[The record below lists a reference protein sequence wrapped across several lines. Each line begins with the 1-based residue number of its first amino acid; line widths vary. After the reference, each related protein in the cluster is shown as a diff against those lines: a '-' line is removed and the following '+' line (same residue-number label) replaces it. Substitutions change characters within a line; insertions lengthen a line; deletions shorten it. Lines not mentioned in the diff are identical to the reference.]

1 MKGVTFFFIL
11 SPSILALFHSC
22 QRKQMTIFSTPRD
35 FSIMTSRLLHSLT
48 KVGGNTTRNVPSIIK
63 RAESTLKHSFK
74 GLPTLV
80 QEYSK
85 ASTGLSKVTTLP
97 NGIRV
102 ASENT
107 PGHFSAVGVYVDA
120 GSRYETDKTRGISHI
135 LDRVAFKST
144 ANRSADEIVAE
155 LESLGGNIMCSS
167 SRESIMYQSA
177 IFSQDLSR
185 VLSLF
190 SDVIC
195 RPSITDAEV
204 EEQRQTA
211 IYEIDEIW
219 SKPEMIL
226 PEILHTV
233 AYEGNTLGNPLLCP
247 PENLESMT
255 PALIHDYMKTWY
267 RPERM
272 VIAACGAEHEEVV
285 DLALKYF
292 GDIPKS
298 KESLDSVMTHIEAL
312 KKQDLIADK
321 SQEKASFFRSL
332 FQTSNKTEPTA
343 FDIATQPSHY
353 TGGTS
358 FMETGPETLLNHV
371 YVAFEGLSIDDPDI
385 YALTTLQILLGGG
398 GSFSAGGPGKG
409 MYSRLFTNV
418 LNQYYWVESCQAFN
432 HCYTDSGLFGIAGS
446 CQPEYTNALV
456 EVICRELDLV
466 GRGDVGRM
474 GVNDVEL
481 NRAKNQL
488 KSSLLMNLESR
499 MVQLEDLGRQIQVH
513 GKKTGIDEMLTNID
527 KVDLEELRRVANRVV
542 RGAVSVSSGGTGK
555 ATVVIQGNL
564 KGLGDLSK
572 SLSKL

>member
-1 MKGVTFFFIL
+1 
-11 SPSILALFHSC
+11 
-22 QRKQMTIFSTPRD
+22 
-35 FSIMTSRLLHSLT
+35 MTSRILT
-48 KVGGNTTRNVPSIIK
+48 APLKNPLYKKAISSVLK
-63 RAESTLKHSFK
+63 RSESTFSQNAEKITVNGF
-74 GLPTLV
+74 PTIV

-85 ASTGLSKVTTLP
+85 ASTGLCKITTLP

-102 ASENT
+102 TSENT

-120 GSRYETDKTRGISHI
+120 GSRYETAKVRGVSHI
-135 LDRVAFKST
+135 LDRLAFKST
-144 ANRSADEIVAE
+144 KNRSADEIVAE

-190 SDVIC
+190 SDVVCHPTID
-195 RPSITDAEV
+195 PLEV

-211 IYEIDEIW
+211 MYEIEEIW

-226 PEILHTV
+226 PEILHTA
-233 AYEGNTLGNPLLCP
+233 AYKGNTLGNPLLCP
-247 PENLESMT
+247 PENLQTMT
-255 PALIHDYMKTWY
+255 PELIHDYKNTWY

-272 VIAACGAEHEEVV
+272 VIAACGTEHEQVV
-285 DLALKYF
+285 DLAMRYF

-298 KESLDSVMTHIEAL
+298 KENLDSVMTHLEIL
-312 KKQDLIADK
+312 KKQQKPAKSSLI
-321 SQEKASFFRSL
+321 STLLSS
-332 FQTSNKTEPTA
+332 SGKTPLE
-343 FDIATQPSHY
+343 IATQPAHY
-353 TGGTS
+353 TGG
-358 FMETGPETLLNHV
+358 MEFLELEYEAPLNHV
-371 YVAFEGLSIDDPDI
+371 YVAFEGVSIDDPDI

-418 LNQYYWVESCQAFN
+418 LNQHYWVESCQAFN

-456 EVICRELDLV
+456 EVICRELDTV
-466 GRGDVGRM
+466 ARSGRW
-474 GVNDVEL
+474 GVTDVEL

-499 MVQLEDLGRQIQVH
+499 MVQLEDLGRQVQVH
-513 GKKTGIDEMLTNID
+513 GKKTGIDEMLAKID
-527 KVDLEELRRVANRVV
+527 QVDMDELRRVASRVV
-542 RGAVSVSSGGTGK
+542 RGAVSVTSGGTGR
-555 ATVVIQGNL
+555 ATIVAQGNL
-564 KGLGDLSK
+564 AGVTDFNKVVEKYGLGSGK
-572 SLSKL
+572 

>member
-1 MKGVTFFFIL
+1 
-11 SPSILALFHSC
+11 
-22 QRKQMTIFSTPRD
+22 
-35 FSIMTSRLLHSLT
+35 MTSRLLNSVSRAKPLSKNAIT
-48 KVGGNTTRNVPSIIK
+48 PIIK
-63 RAESTLKHSFK
+63 RAESTVPYNAKNFTN
-74 GLPTLV
+74 GFPTIV

-85 ASTGLSKVTTLP
+85 ASTGLCKITTLP

-120 GSRYETDKTRGISHI
+120 GSRYETAATRGVSHI
-135 LDRVAFKST
+135 LDRLAFKGT
-144 ANRSADEIVAE
+144 KNRSADQVVAE

-195 RPSITDAEV
+195 HPIINKDEV

-211 IYEIDEIW
+211 LYEIDEIW

-255 PALIHDYMKTWY
+255 PELIQNYMKTWY

-272 VIAACGAEHEEVV
+272 VISACGAEHEQVV

-292 GDIPKS
+292 GDVPKS
-298 KESLDSVMTHIEAL
+298 TENLDSVMTHIEAL
-312 KKQDLIADK
+312 KKQAEQARNV
-321 SQEKASFFRSL
+321 SENHGSRGNSFVKSL
-332 FQTSNKTEPTA
+332 FKTNQNHQKAMTPFE
-343 FDIATQPSHY
+343 IATQPARY
-353 TGGTS
+353 TGGNS
-358 FMETGPETLLNHV
+358 FMETGPESPLTHV

-418 LNQYYWVESCQAFN
+418 LNQHYWVESCQAFN

-446 CQPEYTNALV
+446 CQPEYANALV
-456 EVICRELDLV
+456 QVICRELDIV
-466 GRGDVGRM
+466 ARGDVGKLS
-474 GVNDVEL
+474 VSQVEL

-513 GKKTGIDEMLTNID
+513 GKKTGIDEMLANID
-527 KVDLEELRRVANRVV
+527 KVDVEELRRVASRVV
-542 RGAVSVSSGGTGK
+542 RGAVSVSSGGSGK
-555 ATVVIQGNL
+555 ATVVVQGNL
-564 KGLGDLSK
+564 QGLGDVNKTIDQFGLGSGN
-572 SLSKL
+572 

>member
-1 MKGVTFFFIL
+1 MV
-11 SPSILALFHSC
+11 
-22 QRKQMTIFSTPRD
+22 
-35 FSIMTSRLLHSLT
+35 
-48 KVGGNTTRNVPSIIK
+48 
-63 RAESTLKHSFK
+63 K

-85 ASTGLSKVTTLP
+85 ASTGLCKVTTLP

-120 GSRYETDKTRGISHI
+120 GSRYETAATRGVSHI
-135 LDRVAFKST
+135 LDRLAFKST
-144 ANRSADEIVAE
+144 ANRSADQVVAE

-190 SDVIC
+190 SDVVCHPTIN
-195 RPSITDAEV
+195 DAEV
-204 EEQRQTA
+204 DEQRQTA
-211 IYEIDEIW
+211 LYEIDEIW

-247 PENLESMT
+247 PESLEEMT
-255 PALIHDYMKTWY
+255 PELIRNYMKTWY

-272 VIAACGAEHEEVV
+272 VIAACGAEHDQVV

-292 GDIPKS
+292 GNVPPSID
-298 KESLDSVMTHIEAL
+298 SLDSVMTHREAL
-312 KKQDLIADK
+312 KKQSQQAEKTQQASNK
-321 SQEKASFFRSL
+321 SFVKSL
-332 FQTSNKTEPTA
+332 FHTKKHQQEGLTPLE
-343 FDIATQPSHY
+343 IATQPAHY
-353 TGGTS
+353 TGGNS
-358 FMETGPETLLNHV
+358 FLETGPESPLTHV

-418 LNQYYWVESCQAFN
+418 LNQHYWVESCQAFN

-446 CQPEYTNALV
+446 CQPEYANALV
-456 EVICRELDLV
+456 EVICRELDIV
-466 GRGDVGRM
+466 ARGDVGRLS
-474 GVNDVEL
+474 VTDIEL

-513 GKKTGIDEMLTNID
+513 GKKTGIDEMLANID
-527 KVDLEELRRVANRVV
+527 KVDVTELRRVASRVV
-542 RGAVSVSSGGTGK
+542 RGAVSVTSGGSGK
-555 ATVVIQGNL
+555 ATVVVQGNL
-564 KGLGDLSK
+564 QGLRDVNKIVDKYGLGSGK
-572 SLSKL
+572 

>member
-1 MKGVTFFFIL
+1 
-11 SPSILALFHSC
+11 
-22 QRKQMTIFSTPRD
+22 
-35 FSIMTSRLLHSLT
+35 MTSRLLSSAAKRIIRTPLT
-48 KVGGNTTRNVPSIIK
+48 NVIK
-63 RAESTLKHSFK
+63 RSESTVPYNNAQISVK
-74 GLPTLV
+74 GFPTIV

-85 ASTGLSKVTTLP
+85 ASTGLCKITTLP

-120 GSRYETDKTRGISHI
+120 GSRYETAATRGVSHI
-135 LDRVAFKST
+135 LDRLAFKST
-144 ANRSADEIVAE
+144 TNRSADQVVAE

-190 SDVIC
+190 SDVVL
-195 RPSITDAEV
+195 RPTITTTELD
-204 EEQRQTA
+204 EQRQTA
-211 IYEIDEIW
+211 LYEIHEIW

-233 AYEGNTLGNPLLCP
+233 AYQDNTLGNPLLCP
-247 PENLESMT
+247 PESLEAMT
-255 PALIHDYMKTWY
+255 PELIQEYRKTWY

-272 VIAACGAEHEEVV
+272 VIAACGAEHDRVV
-285 DLALKYF
+285 DLACKYF
-292 GDIPKS
+292 GDVPKS
-298 KESLDSVMTHIEAL
+298 TESLDSVMTHLEAL
-312 KKQDLIADK
+312 KRQQQEQQPAKK
-321 SQEKASFFRSL
+321 SIVKSL
-332 FQTSNKTEPTA
+332 FHSQAADDSKKTALELATEPA
-343 FDIATQPSHY
+343 RY

-358 FMETGPETLLNHV
+358 FMETGPETPLTHV

-418 LNQYYWVESCQAFN
+418 LNQHYWVESCQAFN

-446 CQPEYTNALV
+446 CQPEYANALT
-456 EVICRELDLV
+456 EVICRELDV
-466 GRGDVGRM
+466 VARSDVRSA
-474 GVNDVEL
+474 VTETEL

-499 MVQLEDLGRQIQVH
+499 MVQLEDLGRQVQVH
-513 GKKTGIDEMLTNID
+513 GQKTGIDEMLAKID
-527 KVDLEELRRVANRVV
+527 QVTVDELRRVAGRVV
-542 RGAVSVSSGGTGK
+542 RGAVRVTSGGSGK
-555 ATVVIQGNL
+555 ATVIVQGNL
-564 KGLGDLSK
+564 QGLRDVNKLMDKYGLGSGN
-572 SLSKL
+572 

>member
-1 MKGVTFFFIL
+1 
-11 SPSILALFHSC
+11 
-22 QRKQMTIFSTPRD
+22 
-35 FSIMTSRLLHSLT
+35 MTSRLLNTVSRVQPSKHGLTTLLKRSESTMPYKTNHLT
-48 KVGGNTTRNVPSIIK
+48 KG
-63 RAESTLKHSFK
+63 F
-74 GLPTLV
+74 PTIV

-85 ASTGLSKVTTLP
+85 ASTGLCKITTLP

-120 GSRYETDKTRGISHI
+120 GSRYETSVTRGVSHI
-135 LDRVAFKST
+135 LDRLAFKST
-144 ANRSADEIVAE
+144 ANRSADQVVAE

-195 RPSITDAEV
+195 HPTINQAEV
-204 EEQRQTA
+204 DEQRQTA
-211 IYEIDEIW
+211 LYEIDEIW

-233 AYEGNTLGNPLLCP
+233 AYHGNTLGNPLLCP
-247 PENLESMT
+247 PENLELMT
-255 PALIHDYMKTWY
+255 PELIQSYMKTWY

-272 VIAACGAEHEEVV
+272 VISACGAEHEQVV
-285 DLALKYF
+285 DLACKFF
-292 GDIPKS
+292 GDIPAS
-298 KESLDSVMTHIEAL
+298 VENLDSVMTHKEAL
-312 KKQDLIADK
+312 KKQAIQA
-321 SQEKASFFRSL
+321 EKNQAGQQKDSFVKSL
-332 FQTSNKTEPTA
+332 FKSNSQQVKEPSSA
-343 FDIATQPSHY
+343 FEIATQPALY
-353 TGGTS
+353 TGGNS
-358 FMETGPETLLNHV
+358 FMETGPETPLTHV

-418 LNQYYWVESCQAFN
+418 LNQHYWVESCQAFN

-446 CQPEYTNALV
+446 CQPEYANALM
-456 EVICRELDLV
+456 ELICRELDIV
-466 GRGDVGRM
+466 ARGDIGRLA
-474 GVNDVEL
+474 VTQVEL

-513 GKKTGIDEMLTNID
+513 GKKTGIDEMLSHID
-527 KVDLEELRRVANRVV
+527 NVDMDELRRVASRVV
-542 RGAVSVSSGGTGK
+542 RGAVSVSSGGSGK
-555 ATVVIQGNL
+555 ATVIVQGNL
-564 KGLGDLSK
+564 QGLKDVNKTIDKYGLGIGN
-572 SLSKL
+572 

>member
-1 MKGVTFFFIL
+1 
-11 SPSILALFHSC
+11 
-22 QRKQMTIFSTPRD
+22 
-35 FSIMTSRLLHSLT
+35 
-48 KVGGNTTRNVPSIIK
+48 
-63 RAESTLKHSFK
+63 
-74 GLPTLV
+74 
-80 QEYSK
+80 
-85 ASTGLSKVTTLP
+85 
-97 NGIRV
+97 
-102 ASENT
+102 
-107 PGHFSAVGVYVDA
+107 
-120 GSRYETDKTRGISHI
+120 
-135 LDRVAFKST
+135 
-144 ANRSADEIVAE
+144 
-155 LESLGGNIMCSS
+155 MCSS

-195 RPSITDAEV
+195 HPIITKDEV

-211 IYEIDEIW
+211 LYEIDEIW

-255 PALIHDYMKTWY
+255 PELIQKYMKTWY

-272 VIAACGAEHEEVV
+272 VISACGAEHEQVV

-292 GDIPKS
+292 GDVPKS
-298 KESLDSVMTHIEAL
+298 TDNLDSVMTHIEAL
-312 KKQDLIADK
+312 KKQAEQARNVSENQGSK
-321 SQEKASFFRSL
+321 GNSFVKSL
-332 FQTSNKTEPTA
+332 FKSNQNNQKPMTPFE
-343 FDIATQPSHY
+343 IATQPARY
-353 TGGTS
+353 TGGNS
-358 FMETGPETLLNHV
+358 FMETGPESPLTHV

-418 LNQYYWVESCQAFN
+418 LNQHYWVESCQAFN

-446 CQPEYTNALV
+446 CQPEYANALV
-456 EVICRELDLV
+456 QVICRELDIV
-466 GRGDVGRM
+466 ARGDVGKLS
-474 GVNDVEL
+474 VSQVEL

-513 GKKTGIDEMLTNID
+513 GKKTGIDEMLANID
-527 KVDLEELRRVANRVV
+527 KVDVEELRRVASRVV
-542 RGAVSVSSGGTGK
+542 RGAVSVSSGGSGK
-555 ATVVIQGNL
+555 ATVVVQGNL
-564 KGLGDLSK
+564 QGLGDVNKTIDQFGLGSGN
-572 SLSKL
+572 

>member
-1 MKGVTFFFIL
+1 
-11 SPSILALFHSC
+11 
-22 QRKQMTIFSTPRD
+22 
-35 FSIMTSRLLHSLT
+35 MTSRLFNSVSRTGVKPSALYKNIVSL
-48 KVGGNTTRNVPSIIK
+48 K
-63 RAESTLKHSFK
+63 RAESTIPYNNAKHLTK
-74 GLPTLV
+74 GFPTIV

-85 ASTGLSKVTTLP
+85 ASTGLCKVTTLP

-120 GSRYETDKTRGISHI
+120 GSRYETANTRGVSHI
-135 LDRVAFKST
+135 LDRLAFKST
-144 ANRSADEIVAE
+144 ANRSADQVVAE

-195 RPSITDAEV
+195 HPIINDAEV

-211 IYEIDEIW
+211 LYEIDEIW

-247 PENLESMT
+247 PENLNAMT
-255 PALIHDYMKTWY
+255 PELIRNYMKTWY

-272 VIAACGAEHEEVV
+272 VISACGAEHEQVV
-285 DLALKYF
+285 DLAMKFF
-292 GDIPKS
+292 GDVPKS
-298 KESLDSVMTHIEAL
+298 TDSLDSVMTHKEAL
-312 KKQDLIADK
+312 KRQAEQALQQNNGGSSNKG
-321 SQEKASFFRSL
+321 SSFVKSL
-332 FQTSNKTEPTA
+332 FKSNQQKTALTPLE
-343 FDIATQPSHY
+343 IATQPAHY
-353 TGGTS
+353 TGGNS
-358 FMETGPETLLNHV
+358 FMETGPETPLTHV

-418 LNQYYWVESCQAFN
+418 LNQHYWVESCQAFN

-446 CQPEYTNALV
+446 CQPEYANALV
-456 EVICRELDLV
+456 EVICRELDIV
-466 GRGDVGRM
+466 ARGDVGRLS
-474 GVNDVEL
+474 VNETEL

-513 GKKTGIDEMLTNID
+513 GKKTGIDEMLANID
-527 KVDLEELRRVANRVV
+527 KVDVAELRRVASRVV
-542 RGAVSVSSGGTGK
+542 RGAVSVTSGGSGK
-555 ATVVIQGNL
+555 ATVVVQGNL
-564 KGLGDLSK
+564 QGLGDVNKTIDKYGLGSGN
-572 SLSKL
+572 

>member
-1 MKGVTFFFIL
+1 M
-11 SPSILALFHSC
+11 A
-22 QRKQMTIFSTPRD
+22 
-35 FSIMTSRLLHSLT
+35 SRLLNSASRAVSKPLSAY
-48 KVGGNTTRNVPSIIK
+48 RNGIL
-63 RAESTLKHSFK
+63 RRTESTVPYQTKDVAK

-85 ASTGLSKVTTLP
+85 ASTGLCKVTTLP

-120 GSRYETDKTRGISHI
+120 GSRYETANTRGVSHI
-135 LDRVAFKST
+135 LDRLAFKST
-144 ANRSADEIVAE
+144 TNRSADQVVAE

-190 SDVIC
+190 ADVVC
-195 RPSITDAEV
+195 RPTIHDAEV
-204 EEQRQTA
+204 NEQRQTA
-211 IYEIDEIW
+211 LYEIDEIW

-247 PENLESMT
+247 PESLEKMT
-255 PALIHDYMKTWY
+255 PDLIRDYMKTWY

-272 VIAACGAEHEEVV
+272 VIAACGAEHDQVV

-292 GDIPKS
+292 GDVPAS
-298 KESLDSVMTHIEAL
+298 KDSLDSVMTHREAL
-312 KKQDLIADK
+312 KRQ
-321 SQEKASFFRSL
+321 SQQAEKAHESKNNKSFVKSL
-332 FQTSNKTEPTA
+332 FNNKRSEQEGLTPLE
-343 FDIATQPSHY
+343 IATQPAQY
-353 TGGTS
+353 TGGNS
-358 FMETGPETLLNHV
+358 FLETGPESPLTHV

-385 YALTTLQILLGGG
+385 YSLTTLQILLGGG

-418 LNQYYWVESCQAFN
+418 LNQHYWVESCQAFN

-446 CQPEYTNALV
+446 CQPEYANALV
-456 EVICRELDLV
+456 EVICRELDIV
-466 GRGDVGRM
+466 ARGDVGRLS
-474 GVNDVEL
+474 VSDVEL

-513 GKKTGIDEMLTNID
+513 GKKTGIDEMLANID
-527 KVDLEELRRVANRVV
+527 KVDVNELRRVASRVV
-542 RGAVSVSSGGTGK
+542 RGAVSVSSGGSGR
-555 ATVVIQGNL
+555 ATVVVQGNL
-564 KGLGDLSK
+564 QGLRDVNRIVDKYGLGSGK
-572 SLSKL
+572 

>member
-1 MKGVTFFFIL
+1 
-11 SPSILALFHSC
+11 
-22 QRKQMTIFSTPRD
+22 
-35 FSIMTSRLLHSLT
+35 MTSRILT
-48 KVGGNTTRNVPSIIK
+48 APLKNPLYKKAISSVLK
-63 RAESTLKHSFK
+63 RSESTFSQNAEKITVNGF
-74 GLPTLV
+74 PTIV

-85 ASTGLSKVTTLP
+85 ASTGLCKITTLP

-102 ASENT
+102 TSENT

-120 GSRYETDKTRGISHI
+120 GSRYETAKVRGVSHI
-135 LDRVAFKST
+135 LDRLAFKST
-144 ANRSADEIVAE
+144 KNRSADEIVAE

-190 SDVIC
+190 SDVVCHPTID
-195 RPSITDAEV
+195 PLEV

-211 IYEIDEIW
+211 MYEIEEIW

-226 PEILHTV
+226 PEILHTA
-233 AYEGNTLGNPLLCP
+233 AYKGNTLGNPLLCP
-247 PENLESMT
+247 PENLQTMT
-255 PALIHDYMKTWY
+255 PELIHDYKNTWY

-272 VIAACGAEHEEVV
+272 VIAACGTEHEQVV
-285 DLALKYF
+285 DLAMRYF

-298 KESLDSVMTHIEAL
+298 KENLDSVMTHLEIL
-312 KKQDLIADK
+312 KKQQKPAKSSLI
-321 SQEKASFFRSL
+321 STLLSS
-332 FQTSNKTEPTA
+332 SGKTPLE
-343 FDIATQPSHY
+343 IATQPAHY
-353 TGGTS
+353 TGG
-358 FMETGPETLLNHV
+358 MEFLELECEAPLNHV
-371 YVAFEGLSIDDPDI
+371 YVAFEGVSIDDPDI

-418 LNQYYWVESCQAFN
+418 LNQHYWVESCQAFN

-456 EVICRELDLV
+456 EVICRELDTV
-466 GRGDVGRM
+466 ARSGRW
-474 GVNDVEL
+474 GVTDVEL

-499 MVQLEDLGRQIQVH
+499 MVQLEDLGRQVQVH
-513 GKKTGIDEMLTNID
+513 GKKTGIDEMLAKID
-527 KVDLEELRRVANRVV
+527 QVDMNELRRVASRVV
-542 RGAVSVSSGGTGK
+542 RGAVSVTSGGTGR
-555 ATVVIQGNL
+555 ATIVAQGNL
-564 KGLGDLSK
+564 AGVTDFNKVVEKYGLGSGK
-572 SLSKL
+572 